1 MKTSPK
7 KEHLG
12 TRLFRQLGRIRVR
25 LLIVNLVVVLV
36 PVAGLEFADLYEKQL
51 LGGLE
56 RDMRDQAILVRRF
69 LEASVREDGELGHAS
84 HQTALQVAAARTRTR
99 VRVFD
104 KDRQLVLDSHE
115 DGPPEGPEPEVWGSL
130 LSPSRSVGNYTSEI
144 EAHAPW
150 PTPTERIEV
159 REAFAGQPSSYTRIR
174 NRHPAVLL
182 FVAEPIIP
190 QRRVVG
196 VVYVVRST
204 VPVIAELHRIRRG
217 LYLLTAAALL
227 FTLLVTLALAWSIS
241 RPLSRLSR
249 AAKRIADGERDVR
262 VPVGGTGEVRAL
274 GESFSTMTDE
284 LHRRLRFASEF
295 AADVAHEFKSPLTSI
310 RGAAELLSEGAADE
324 PAAREKFLSNILLD
338 VARLDRLVSRLLELG
353 RIEAAGSETT
363 RNMVVVAKLIEALS
377 ARYPDVIVH
386 PIDRAPIVHGRQA
399 DLSRALM
406 NLLENA
412 LRFSPDPGSV
422 QLTVKRQKSKVV
434 FIVDD
439 AGPGVPASDE
449 ENVFSRFFTT
459 ESAEEGTGLG
469 LAIVRAV
476 AEAHGGTV
484 SVSPSPAGGARFVFS
499 ISARA

>member
-1 MKTSPK
+1 M
-7 KEHLG
+7 L
-12 TRLFRQLGRIRVR
+12 RQLGRIRAR

-36 PVAGLEFADLYEKQL
+36 PVAGLEFADLYEQQL

-69 LEASVREDGELGHAS
+69 LEASVREDGELGHES
-84 HQTALQVAAARTRTR
+84 HQTALQLAAARTRTR

-104 KDRQLVLDSHE
+104 KDRQLILDSHR
-115 DGPPEGPEPEVWGSL
+115 DGPPEGPEPEVWGSV
-130 LSPSRSVGNYTSEI
+130 LSPVSSYTSEI

-150 PTPTERIEV
+150 PSPTERIEV

-217 LYLLTAAALL
+217 LYLLTAAAFL

-241 RPLSRLSR
+241 RPLSRLSK

-262 VPVGGTGEVRAL
+262 VPIEGAGEVRAL

-353 RIEAAGSETT
+353 RIEAAGTETA
-363 RNMVVVAKLIEALS
+363 RNMVVVAKLVEGLGT
-377 ARYPDVIVH
+377 RYPTLVVH
-386 PIDRAPIVHGRQA
+386 PVERAPIIHGRQA

-412 LRFSPDPGSV
+412 LRFSPEPGTV
-422 QLTVKRQKSKVV
+422 ELTVKREGSKVF

-439 AGPGVPASDE
+439 AGPGVPTSDQE
-449 ENVFSRFFTT
+449 RVFSRFFTT
-459 ESAEEGTGLG
+459 ESAVEGTGLG

-476 AEAHGGTV
+476 AEAHGGTA
-484 SVSPSPAGGARFVFS
+484 SVTSSPAGGARFVFS
-499 ISARA
+499 ISARTAS

>member
-1 MKTSPK
+1 MKTSAK
-7 KEHLG
+7 KERFG
-12 TRLFRQLGRIRVR
+12 ARLLRQLGRIRVR

-36 PVAGLEFADLYEKQL
+36 PVAGLEFADLYEQQL

-69 LEASVREDGELGHAS
+69 LEASVREDGELGHDS

-104 KDRQLVLDSHE
+104 KDRRLVLDSHR

-130 LSPSRSVGNYTSEI
+130 LSPTRSVTHTTEI

-150 PTPTERIEV
+150 PVPTERIEV

-217 LYLLTAAALL
+217 LYLLTAAAFL

-241 RPLSRLSR
+241 RPLSRLSK

-262 VPVGGTGEVRAL
+262 VPVGGAGEVRAL

-310 RGAAELLSEGAADE
+310 RGAAELLSEGAADD

-353 RIEAAGSETT
+353 RIEAAGTETA
-363 RNMVVVAKLIEALS
+363 RNMVVVAKLIETLS
-377 ARYPDVIVH
+377 TRYPSVVVH
-386 PIDRAPIVHGRQA
+386 PIERAPIVHGRHA

-412 LRFSPDPGSV
+412 LRFSPDPGTV
-422 QLTVKRQKSKVV
+422 QLTVKRQGSKVV

-439 AGPGVPASDE
+439 AGPGVPASDQE
-449 ENVFSRFFTT
+449 KVFSRFFTT